1 VVFQVE
7 VQKCMMYVTVQVYV
21 QLVFY
26 GSG

>member
-7 VQKCMMYVTVQVYV
+7 VQTCMMYVTVQVYV
-21 QLVFY
+21 YLEFY